1 MSWLWLLLLL
11 ALGIIPVIAR
21 SQLSKEI
28 DQNEKVPTPE
38 QHQVYWHVRHNREDI
53 KTIFFMIVIGFSVV
67 ILLLVLIA
75 NKLHVFD

>member
-1 MSWLWLLLLL
+1 MSWLWLLSFLLL
-11 ALGIIPVIAR
+11 IIIPVIAR
-21 SQLSKEI
+21 NQLSKEI
-28 DQNEKVPTPE
+28 DQNEKFPTPE

-53 KTIFFMIVIGFSVV
+53 KTIYFMIVIGFSVV